1 MIHIKYPM
9 KKENEKMIWELDT
22 YDFGSQDVD
31 IYNINQNFVHRI
43 EQNGNDLVHRS

>member
-22 YDFGSQDVD
+22 YERPVQTQLNLSDPAASASVVWLFA
-31 IYNINQNFVHRI
+31 
-43 EQNGNDLVHRS
+43 L